1 VHARERVEARNNS
14 LPPRS
19 DCITRCTSAKL
30 HRARTVRPDGTA
42 ALVHASAGLV
52 FFRAFDYLAGITEGV
67 THMATTQSGTA
78 GSMSGTRAS
87 TSGGTQ
93 QGMIGQTPDTT
104 YNLISVMYHTLQ
116 GCQTYEQYAQDAEQS
131 GQQEIAQFFR
141 DTGREFERC
150 AQRGQQL
157 LAQCLQQAQPGQGSR
172 AGQLNSQMNRPS
184 GQQSQMSGSSGQQG
198 QSGTSRGQQ
207 GSSHA
212 SRSSSLGSSG
222 SGMGSS
228 GTSNMGSSGS
238 NRGGSSR

>member
-157 LAQCLQQAQPGQGSR
+157 LAQCLQQGQGSR